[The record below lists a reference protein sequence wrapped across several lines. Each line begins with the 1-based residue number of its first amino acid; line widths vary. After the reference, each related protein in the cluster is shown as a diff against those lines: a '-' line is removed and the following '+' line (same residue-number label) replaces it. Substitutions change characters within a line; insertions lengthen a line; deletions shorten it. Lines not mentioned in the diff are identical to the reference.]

1 MTKHEWR
8 THVRARAHNR
18 NRVWG
23 KRSEVRHVDALKR
36 WSVTS
41 WIGFRGQ
48 FSSQRP
54 TAQRDRKDRK
64 TSKPR
69 SPNSLPLE
77 LLIESKAG
85 GGVSKLITPGPISSY
100 IYRSCLVTPLDQK
113 SGFMRNSLVLFD
125 QLAQNGY
132 DLRRPGN
139 WNVAILL

>member
-1 MTKHEWR
+1 
-8 THVRARAHNR
+8 VNR
-18 NRVWG
+18 ESD
-23 KRSEVRHVDALKR
+23 SECNFQLVEA
-36 WSVTS
+36 
-41 WIGFRGQ
+41 
-48 FSSQRP
+48 SSSE
-54 TAQRDRKDRK
+54 RDRKDRK

-85 GGVSKLITPGPISSY
+85 GGVSKLITPGAHFILY

-132 DLRRPGN
+132 DLRHPGN
-139 WNVAILL
+139 

>member
-1 MTKHEWR
+1 MKR
-8 THVRARAHNR
+8 YIVNR
-18 NRVWG
+18 ESD
-23 KRSEVRHVDALKR
+23 SECNFQLVEA
-36 WSVTS
+36 
-41 WIGFRGQ
+41 
-48 FSSQRP
+48 SSSE
-54 TAQRDRKDRK
+54 RDRKDRK

-132 DLRRPGN
+132 DLRHPGN
-139 WNVAILL
+139 